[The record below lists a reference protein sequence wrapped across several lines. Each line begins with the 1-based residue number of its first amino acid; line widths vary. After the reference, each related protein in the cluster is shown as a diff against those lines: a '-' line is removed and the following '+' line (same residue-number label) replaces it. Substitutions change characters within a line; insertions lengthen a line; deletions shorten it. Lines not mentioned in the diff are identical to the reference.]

1 MSYTLISD
9 IVENMESSQES
20 SLHQQ
25 LEQMELLLET
35 IQEYCDE
42 NGQIIAK
49 KVKSLFQSTINR
61 VLTNEQIQNIFHAE
75 VDDESIGVIGT
86 ISEHHIIEIYNIKFI
101 KNSNY
106 FLNYKMQ
113 NSHFDPIL
121 FKLAASALTI

>member
-1 MSYTLISD
+1 
-9 IVENMESSQES
+9 MESSQES

-86 ISEHHIIEIYNIKFI
+86 ISEHHIIEIYNCSDF
-101 KNSNY
+101 
-106 FLNYKMQ
+106 
-113 NSHFDPIL
+113 
-121 FKLAASALTI
+121 

>member
-1 MSYTLISD
+1 
-9 IVENMESSQES
+9 MESSQES

-86 ISEHHIIEIYNIKFI
+86 ISEHHIIEIIKKII
-101 KNSNY
+101 KC
-106 FLNYKMQ
+106 KMVA
-113 NSHFDPIL
+113 L
-121 FKLAASALTI
+121 FSFYLTHGISTHNLMNLCF